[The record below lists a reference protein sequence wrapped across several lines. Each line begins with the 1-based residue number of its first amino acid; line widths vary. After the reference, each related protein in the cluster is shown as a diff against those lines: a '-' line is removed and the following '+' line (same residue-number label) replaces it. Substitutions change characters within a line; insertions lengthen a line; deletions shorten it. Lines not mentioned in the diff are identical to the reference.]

1 MHDAMT
7 LEGKGIPTVVI
18 CTNPFLNSAH
28 VHARTF
34 GRTGFRP
41 VGIPH
46 PLGGLKP
53 PVVKER
59 AESILDEIVAALT
72 LDG

>member
-7 LEGKGIPTVVI
+7 LEGRGIPTVVI
-18 CTNPFLNSAH
+18 CTNPFLNSARI
-28 VHARTF
+28 HARTF

-53 PVVKER
+53 EAVKER
-59 AESILDEIVAALT
+59 ADSILDEIITALT
-72 LDG
+72 QDA

>member
-18 CTNPFLNSAH
+18 CTNPFLNSAQ

-34 GRTGFRP
+34 GRTDFRP

-53 PVVKER
+53 EAVKER
-59 AESILDEIVAALT
+59 AETILDEIVVALT
-72 LDG
+72 QDG

>member
-7 LEGKGIPTVVI
+7 LERRGIPTVVI

-46 PLGGLKP
+46 PLGGLQP
-53 PVVKER
+53 QVVNER
-59 AESILDEIVAALT
+59 AESILEEIIIALT
-72 LDG
+72 QET

>member
-7 LEGKGIPTVVI
+7 LEGKGIPTVVL
-18 CTNPFLNSAH
+18 CTNPFLNSAA

-34 GRTGFRP
+34 GREGFRP

-46 PLGGLKP
+46 PLGGLTP
-53 PVVKER
+53 EVVTKR
-59 AESILDEIVAALT
+59 AASIVDEIIIALT
-72 LDG
+72 QEI

>member
-7 LEGKGIPTVVI
+7 LEGKGIPTVVL
-18 CTNPFLNSAH
+18 CTDPFLNSAH

-34 GRTGFRP
+34 GRDGFLP

-53 PVVKER
+53 EAVKDR
-59 AESILDEIVAALT
+59 AESILDEIIIALT
-72 LDG
+72 QDG

>member
-7 LEGKGIPTVVI
+7 LERRGIPTVVI

-53 PVVKER
+53 QVVNER
-59 AESILDEIVAALT
+59 AESILKEIIIALT
-72 LDG
+72 QET

>member
-7 LEGKGIPTVVI
+7 LEGKGIPTVVL
-18 CTNPFLNSAH
+18 CTDPFMNSAH

-53 PVVKER
+53 EAVKDR
-59 AESILDEIVAALT
+59 AESILDEIITALT
-72 LDG
+72 QDG

>member
-34 GRTGFRP
+34 GRTSFRP

-46 PLGGLKP
+46 PLGGLNP
-53 PVVKER
+53 QAVKER
-59 AESILDEIVAALT
+59 AKSILDEIVAALT
-72 LDG
+72 QVD

>member
-1 MHDAMT
+1 MHNAMT

-46 PLGGLKP
+46 PLGGLKSEA
-53 PVVKER
+53 VKDR

-72 LDG
+72 QDG

>member
-18 CTNPFLNSAH
+18 CTGPFMNSAH

-34 GRTGFRP
+34 GRTDFRP

-53 PVVKER
+53 EAVKER
-59 AESILDEIVAALT
+59 ADSILDEIVAALT
-72 LDG
+72 QG

>member
-18 CTNPFLNSAH
+18 CTNPFMNSAH
-28 VHARTF
+28 VHTRTF

-53 PVVKER
+53 EAVKDR
-59 AESILDEIVAALT
+59 AESILEEIVAALT
-72 LDG
+72 QDG

>member
-7 LEGKGIPTVVI
+7 LEGRGIPTVVI

-53 PVVKER
+53 EAVKER
-59 AESILDEIVAALT
+59 AGSILDEIITALT
-72 LDG
+72 QDA

>member
-7 LEGKGIPTVVI
+7 LEGKGIPTLVI

-34 GRTGFRP
+34 GQTDFRP

-53 PVVKER
+53 EAVKER

-72 LDG
+72 QEG